1 MQTEVAIVPLTPLDI
16 HNKEFS
22 RGFRGYDEDEVNE
35 FLDQV
40 IKDYEMVIREK
51 KQLEEKVAELTE
63 KLNYFTN
70 IEETLNKSILVA
82 QETAEEVKR
91 NAQKEAKLIIKEAE
105 KNAERIISEA
115 LAKSRKIALEIEELK
130 RQSKVFRTRFRMLVE
145 AQLEMLNN
153 SDWDDLME
161 YEAPNVETEEKE
173 ELSQSWRQPDLLHI
187 ISNKM
192 NIAVNDEGDSSSFTA
207 YFSEPGMVEAWHK
220 RKSEDHPGVPCW
232 TKE

>member
-1 MQTEVAIVPLTPLDI
+1 MPLTPLDI

-161 YEAPNVETEEKE
+161 YEAPEVETGERE
-173 ELSQSWRQPDLLHI
+173 ELSQS
-187 ISNKM
+187 
-192 NIAVNDEGDSSSFTA
+192 
-207 YFSEPGMVEAWHK
+207 
-220 RKSEDHPGVPCW
+220 
-232 TKE
+232 

>member
-1 MQTEVAIVPLTPLDI
+1 VALVPLTPLDI

-22 RGFRGYDEDEVNE
+22 KGFRGYDEDEVNE

-40 IKDYEMVIREK
+40 IKDYEMIIREK

-70 IEETLNKSILVA
+70 IEETLNKSILIA

-105 KNAERIISEA
+105 KNADRIISEA

-130 RQSKVFRTRFRMLVE
+130 RQSKVLRTRFRMLVE

-153 SDWDDLME
+153 SDWDHLME
-161 YEAPNVETEEKE
+161 YEVQEIDVDEKE
-173 ELSQSWRQPDLLHI
+173 EIGQS
-187 ISNKM
+187 
-192 NIAVNDEGDSSSFTA
+192 
-207 YFSEPGMVEAWHK
+207 
-220 RKSEDHPGVPCW
+220 
-232 TKE
+232 